1 MTPPNKPEWIE
12 LAEADAAPQG
22 KKSTRALPALV
33 LAAALSIVGV
43 GALVGQ
49 SGAKVPANATE
60 QGLSVLAS
68 SAPADP
74 SVPNLSSSQQSL
86 ASASP
91 SAISQP
97 SALKQPAI
105 ATMPTGGDDDEDDE
119 DDRHG
124 RGDHDEDE
132 DDEEGDDD

>member
-33 LAAALSIVGV
+33 LAAALSIVGA
-43 GALVGQ
+43 GALIGQ

-68 SAPADP
+68 AVPA
-74 SVPNLSSSQQSL
+74 SPN
-86 ASASP
+86 SASK
-91 SAISQP
+91 SLSGVA
-97 SALKQPAI
+97 KQPAI
-105 ATMPTGGDDDEDDE
+105 ATLPTTGDDDDYDD
-119 DDRHG
+119 D
-124 RGDHDEDE
+124 
-132 DDEEGDDD
+132 EGDDDDYGDDDHDDDEGDDD

>member
-60 QGLSVLAS
+60 QGLTVLAS
-68 SAPADP
+68 ATP
-74 SVPNLSSSQQSL
+74 
-86 ASASP
+86 ASP
-91 SAISQP
+91 SATSQP
-97 SALKQPAI
+97 IALKQPAI
-105 ATMPTGGDDDEDDE
+105 AILPTSGEDDE
-119 DDRHG
+119 DDY
-124 RGDHDEDE
+124 GDDREDDDH

>member
-49 SGAKVPANATE
+49 SGEKVPAQATE

-68 SAPADP
+68 ATP
-74 SVPNLSSSQQSL
+74 
-86 ASASP
+86 ASP
-91 SAISQP
+91 NSSAKS
-97 SALKQPAI
+97 LTGTEKQPAI
-105 ATMPTGGDDDEDDE
+105 ATLPTSGEDDYGDDREDD
-119 DDRHG
+119 D
-124 RGDHDEDE
+124 

>member
-49 SGAKVPANATE
+49 SGEKVPANVTE
-60 QGLSVLAS
+60 QGLTVLAS
-68 SAPADP
+68 ATP
-74 SVPNLSSSQQSL
+74 
-86 ASASP
+86 ASP
-91 SAISQP
+91 SATSQP
-97 SALKQPAI
+97 IALKQPAI
-105 ATMPTGGDDDEDDE
+105 AILPTSGEDGE

>member
-33 LAAALSIVGV
+33 LAAALSIVGA

-49 SGAKVPANATE
+49 SGAKVPADLTE

-68 SAPADP
+68 ATP
-74 SVPNLSSSQQSL
+74 
-86 ASASP
+86 ASP
-91 SAISQP
+91 S
-97 SALKQPAI
+97 SAAKSLTGAAKQPAI

-119 DDRHG
+119 HDRHG
-124 RGDHDEDE
+124 RGDEDE

>member
-12 LAEADAAPQG
+12 LAEADTAPQG

-105 ATMPTGGDDDEDDE
+105 ATMPTGGGDEDGE

-124 RGDHDEDE
+124 HGDHDEDE
-132 DDEEGDDD
+132 EGDDD

>member
-49 SGAKVPANATE
+49 SGEKVPAQVTE

-68 SAPADP
+68 ATP
-74 SVPNLSSSQQSL
+74 
-86 ASASP
+86 ASP

>member
-22 KKSTRALPALV
+22 KKSTRALPVLV

-49 SGAKVPANATE
+49 SGATVPANLTE

-74 SVPNLSSSQQSL
+74 SVPNLSNSQQSP
-86 ASASP
+86 ATANP
-91 SAISQP
+91 VAISKP
-97 SALKQPAI
+97 GALKQPAI
-105 ATMPTGGDDDEDDE
+105 ATMPTGGGDDDDDDEDD
-119 DDRHG
+119 DDDDDDDD
-124 RGDHDEDE
+124 DH
-132 DDEEGDDD
+132 EEGDDD

>member
-49 SGAKVPANATE
+49 SGEKVPAQVTE

-68 SAPADP
+68 ATP
-74 SVPNLSSSQQSL
+74 
-86 ASASP
+86 ASP
-91 SAISQP
+91 SATSQP
-97 SALKQPAI
+97 IALKQPAI
-105 ATMPTGGDDDEDDE
+105 ATMPTSGEDDE
-119 DDRHG
+119 DDY
-124 RGDHDEDE
+124 GDDREDDDH